1 MNQKMTQLVK
11 AFAHELG
18 VDLVGFAN
26 IERFDEAPIKMSP
39 KGIMPTAKTVI
50 VCAVH
55 HPDATIELE
64 GGLKGDSQ
72 IFESYRV
79 QYTMNAKLDHISF
92 RIAHFLEQSGFNA
105 VPIVSSNIWRYRN
118 YKELDA
124 VFSPD
129 MSHIY
134 ASVCAGLCEMG
145 WNGLA
150 LSPEYG
156 PRNRFVSIITDAEL
170 EPTPLLPG
178 GTLCDMCGECIRCCP
193 TDAYR
198 KEVNGVNYLNI
209 KDRDGKVYTHK
220 FANKNLWRC
229 AWGEHFDLDL
239 DDEIPDVVT
248 EKEIVDRCIKKGKRG
263 GEMGVCLK
271 VCVPKNRRYKDEAY
285 SPFYR
290 RRRLIADPNLPV
302 SREVYDRMSRFGL
315 QYHADR
321 ISILSAAALKEKGC
335 DLTEKLPEAKSLV
348 VISAKAPAADKTT
361 REDLKTKHR
370 APVDHTMKYGL
381 RFACYDIGRTL
392 EKMGYSV
399 LPDMTSILPATQELI
414 AWTDLGDDSVSAVG
428 LITDAPLE
436 ERDWMLAQTV
446 GEDSDHSLKEIL
458 WETVSAYGADLM
470 GVAPAERIDNIVKQ
484 LRPLKDGEPLF
495 DVKDKNGITMPFDP
509 VITET
514 ARKLTVPS
522 DYLKDAKNVLVIGLA
537 YSGEAARRAGR
548 EPAEAVG
555 PFIFSQSQ
563 AQNELSMIG
572 VEAVKALRRAGYKAV
587 LSRDLIGMGS
597 PIASPRGE
605 YSSPFDCAF
614 EAVAAGLG
622 DLTYS
627 GTVNTEKYGV
637 NQRFICVVTDAPLE
651 ADAVKPNVIQAKCES
666 CKNCI
671 LSCPMKALE
680 AKNAVTVEV
689 EGNSF
694 LYIPLD
700 TATCQWASRYVLTG
714 ADGDDCLGNTLNL
727 MPNGKVTVEQL
738 DAGLR
743 QRDPIT
749 KFRPGNAEKC
759 VTECPLIFRK

>member
-1 MNQKMTQLVK
+1 MNNRMTQKIKTL
-11 AFAHELG
+11 AHELG
-18 VDLVGFAN
+18 ADLVGFAN

-39 KGIMPTAKTVI
+39 KGIMPKAKTVI
-50 VCAVH
+50 VCAIH

-92 RIAHFLEQSGFNA
+92 HLAHFLEKSGFNA
-105 VPIVSSNIWRYRN
+105 VPIVSSNIWRYRS

-150 LSPEYG
+150 ISPEFG
-156 PRNRFVSIITDAEL
+156 PRNRFVSVITDAEL

-198 KEVNGVNYLNI
+198 KEVKGVNYLNI

-239 DDEIPDVVT
+239 DDEIPEVVD
-248 EKEIVDRCIKKGKRG
+248 EKVIVERVAQKGKRG

-271 VCVPKNRRYKDEAY
+271 VCVPKSRRFRDESY

-290 RRRLIADPNLPV
+290 RRRPFADLDLPV
-302 SREVYDRMSRFGL
+302 SREIYDRMSSLGL

-321 ISILSAAALKEKGC
+321 ITVLSADTMKGKGY
-335 DLTEKLPEAKSLV
+335 DLAEKLPGAKSLV
-348 VISAKAPAADKTT
+348 VVSALAPAPDKTT
-361 REDLKTKHR
+361 REILRSKHS
-370 APVDHTMKYGL
+370 APVNQTMKYGL
-381 RFACYDIGRTL
+381 RFACYDIGREL
-392 EKMGYSV
+392 EKLGYSV
-399 LPDMTSILPATQELI
+399 LPDISSAIPYTESLI
-414 AWTDLGDDSVSAVG
+414 CWEHRGEDTVSAIA

-436 ERDWMLAQTV
+436 VRDWMLDQPL
-446 GEDSDHSLKEIL
+446 GEDSSLSLKERL
-458 WETVSAYGADLM
+458 RETVTAYGADLM
-470 GVAPAERIDNIVKQ
+470 GVSSAARLDRVVAQ
-484 LRPLKDGEPLF
+484 LRPVKDGETFF
-495 DVKDKNGITMPFDP
+495 DVTDKNGITMPFDP
-509 VITET
+509 VVTRQT
-514 ARKLTVPS
+514 RRLYRPS
-522 DYLKDAKNVLVIGLA
+522 DYLEGAKSVLVIGLS

-555 PFIFSQSQ
+555 PFIFAQSQ
-563 AQNELSMIG
+563 AQNELSFLG
-572 VEAVKALRRAGYKAV
+572 VEAVKVLRRAGYKAV

-597 PIASPRGE
+597 PISSPRGE
-605 YSSPFDCAF
+605 YSSPFDCSF

-622 DLTYS
+622 ELTYS
-627 GTVNTEKYGV
+627 GTVHTEKFGV

-651 ADAVKPNVIQAKCES
+651 EDAVLPNRVQEKCDR

-671 LSCPMKALE
+671 SACPMKAFAAE
-680 AKNAVTVEV
+680 QAVTVEV
-689 EGNSF
+689 AGRSF
-694 LYIPLD
+694 RYIPLD
-700 TATCQWASRYVLTG
+700 TASCQWASRYVLTG
-714 ADGDDCLGNTLNL
+714 EDGDDCLGNPLRL
-727 MPNGKVTVEQL
+727 MPDGKVTADQL
-738 DAGLR
+738 IEGLK

-759 VTECPLIFRK
+759 ITECPLIGY